1 MNFYTNISQ
10 WGNSLLVREV
20 ANGERLPP
28 RRVKYKP
35 TLYAATQEPT
45 PFKTLK
51 GAYVKPMLFNSI
63 KSAKEWMEGYSS
75 QPELA
80 CGQTMFAYSYIADE
94 FPDTIKWDTEHIKI
108 FTIDIET
115 ECENGFPDPHE
126 ASEPLISI
134 TLKDHYTKEIMVW
147 GVGKFNNT
155 RDDVTYVECTTEG
168 ILIEKFLTFW
178 QADYP
183 DVITGWNTEFFDIP
197 YICNRILN
205 VFVENG
211 EEQVKRL
218 SPWKSVFSKKVFSMG
233 RDHQIYEIQGVAAL
247 DYLDLYRKFTYTS
260 QESYR
265 LDHIAYVE
273 LGERKDGN
281 PFETFKEWYKKDFQ
295 SFIEYNITDVE
306 LVDRLEDKL
315 KLIELCLTMAY
326 DAKVNYTDVL
336 GSVKYWDILIYN
348 HLRKKNIVIPQKKK
362 NTKAEKYEGAYVKDP
377 QVGMHKWV
385 MSFDL
390 NSLYPHLIMQYNISP
405 ETILG
410 THKEKITVDKL
421 LDKKVDTSILK
432 GVTLTPNGALFK
444 TDTRGFLPEIME
456 SIYNDRVIFKRKML
470 EAKQQYENTK
480 DPKLLKDIS
489 RYSNIQMA
497 KKISLN
503 SAYGAIGNVWFR
515 YYDLLVAE
523 AITTGGQLSIRWI
536 ERALN
541 KYLNNLL
548 GTDKHD
554 YVLASDTDSVY
565 ITFDKLVNKVFGE
578 QPDTTKVI
586 NFLDTIATDK
596 IEPFIDK
603 SYSEL
608 AGYVNAYSNK
618 MSMKREVIAD
628 KGIWTAK
635 KRYILNA
642 YDVEGV
648 RYKEP
653 QLKIMGIEAVKS
665 STPAPCRQ
673 KIKDALKIIM
683 SGDEKQLNTFIQDFR
698 EEFMQLPLEDIAYPR
713 SVNGIKKFTS
723 NEKSDERDMKKRQ
736 ERERK
741 KNIGKVGFVQ
751 TQFSDKG
758 YGTLDGVTIKHGLF
772 ASGAPIH
779 CKGAI
784 LYNHLLERENLTHKY
799 ELIQEGDKIKFLHL
813 KEPNIHQSSAISF
826 MTKLPKELDF
836 KSIID
841 YETQFTKSFVE
852 PLKFITS
859 KILWKIDDSY
869 GQQGTLEDFFT

>member
-1 MNFYTNISQ
+1 MTNFYTNVTQ
-10 WGNSLLVREV
+10 WGNNLLVREV
-20 ANGERLPP
+20 VDGERVNT
-28 RRVKYKP
+28 RVKYKP
-35 TLYAATQEPT
+35 TLYAAAQKTT
-45 PFKTLK
+45 PFTTLK
-51 GAYVKPMLFNSI
+51 GAYVKPVEFNSI
-63 KSAKEWMEGYSS
+63 KQAKEWIEGYSN

-80 CGQTMFAYSYIADE
+80 CGQTMFAYSYIADQ
-94 FPDTIKWDTEHIKI
+94 FPNFVKWGTDNILI
-108 FTIDIET
+108 VTIDIET
-115 ECENGFPDPHE
+115 ECENGFPDPHK
-126 ASEPLISI
+126 AVDPLISI
-134 TLKDHYTKEIMVW
+134 TIKNHQTKKIMVW

-155 RDDVTYVECTTEG
+155 RDDVTYVECDTEG
-168 ILIEKFLTFW
+168 KLIQEFLTFW
-178 QADYP
+178 QAYYP
-183 DVITGWNTEFFDIP
+183 DIITGWNTEFFDIP
-197 YICNRILN
+197 YICNRIKNL
-205 VFVENG
+205 FG
-211 EEQVKRL
+211 EDEVKRL

-233 RDHQIYEIQGVAAL
+233 RDHQIYEIQGIAAL

-281 PFETFKEWYKKDFQ
+281 PFDTFKDWYKNDFQ

-306 LVDRLEDKL
+306 LVDRLEDKM

-348 HLRKKNIVIPQKKK
+348 HLRKKNIIIPQKRK

-377 QVGMHKWV
+377 IVGMHNWV

-405 ETILG
+405 ETLF
-410 THKEKITVDKL
+410 KNEKVPKMTVDKL
-421 LDKKVDTSILK
+421 LDRKVDTSILR

-444 TDTRGFLPEIME
+444 TDTKGFLPEIME
-456 SIYNDRVIFKRKML
+456 TMYNDRVTFKRKML

-480 DPKLLKDIS
+480 DPKLLKDIAK
-489 RYSNIQMA
+489 YNNIQMA

-503 SAYGAIGNVWFR
+503 SAYGAIGNAYFR

-523 AITTGGQLSIRWI
+523 AITTSGQLSIRWI

-541 KYLNNLL
+541 KYLNTLL
-548 GTDKHD
+548 GTNKHD

-565 ITFDKLVNKVFGE
+565 ITFDGLVNKVFGE
-578 QPDTTKVI
+578 QQDTTKII

-618 MSMKREVIAD
+618 MSMKREVIAN

-683 SGDEKQLNTFIQDFR
+683 SGNEKELNAFIQEFR
-698 EEFMQLPLEDIAYPR
+698 EEFMELPLEEIAYPR

-723 NEKSDERDMKKRQ
+723 SN
-736 ERERK
+736 
-741 KNIGKVGFVQ
+741 
-751 TQFSDKG
+751 
-758 YGTLDGVTIKHGLF
+758 GLF
-772 ASGAPIH
+772 AKGAPIH

-784 LYNHLLERENLTHKY
+784 LYNHLINKNNLSNKY

-813 KEPNIHQSSAISF
+813 KEPNVYISTAISF

-836 KSIID
+836 TSIID
-841 YETQFTKSFVE
+841 YDVQFTKSFVD
-852 PLKFITS
+852 PLKFITT
-859 KILWKIDDSY
+859 KIKWHIDDSY
-869 GQQGTLEDFFT
+869 GTQGTLEDFFN